1 MPIGILY
8 TLGAYVLW
16 GAFPLY
22 FHALADISAAE
33 ILAHRIVWSLA
44 FVALLLLAMRRWAWV
59 KDAFS
64 SPKVLLIFTCS
75 SFLIAVNWG
84 TYVYAIVSGRT
95 LEASLGYFINPLMSI
110 ALGSVFLKERLR
122 PVQYAAVALAAV
134 GVAWITWQTGN
145 APWLGLA
152 LAGSFALY
160 GLVRKVAPLPSL
172 EGLALE
178 TVILTPIALG
188 YLACLAAEGNLAFA
202 SASSGTQWLLAAAGP
217 ITCIPLLLFA
227 GGVRRIPYSV
237 VGIIQYTSPTIVFL
251 IATFWFKE
259 PFSLTLF
266 IGFVIIWCSVA
277 LFAGDSVRHLAQQKK
292 TANDRAAKA

>member
-8 TLGAYVLW
+8 TLGAYALW
-16 GAFPLY
+16 GLFPLY
-22 FHALADISAAE
+22 FHALADISATE

-44 FVALLLLAMRRWAWV
+44 FVALILLTIRRWAWV
-59 KDAFS
+59 KGAFT

-75 SFLIAVNWG
+75 SFLVAANWG
-84 TYVYAIVSGRT
+84 TYVYSIVSGRT

-122 PVQYAAVALAAV
+122 PVQYAAVALAAA
-134 GVAWITWQTGN
+134 GVLWITWQTGE
-145 APWLGLA
+145 APWLGLT
-152 LAGSFALY
+152 LAVTFALY

-178 TVILTPIALG
+178 TIILTPLALSYLV
-188 YLACLAAEGNLAFA
+188 YLASQNNLAFA
-202 SASSGTQWLLAAAGP
+202 SVTTETQWLLAAAGP

-227 GGVRRIPYSV
+227 AGVRRIPYSV
-237 VGIIQYTSPTIVFL
+237 VGIIQYTSPSIVFL

-259 PFSLTLF
+259 PFSLPLF

-277 LFAGDSVRHLAQQKK
+277 LFAGDSIRHLARQKK
-292 TANDRAAKA
+292 AANDTAAKA

>member
-8 TLGAYVLW
+8 TLGAYALW
-16 GAFPLY
+16 GLFPLY
-22 FHALADISAAE
+22 FHALADISATE

-44 FVALLLLAMRRWAWV
+44 FVALILLTIRRWAWV
-59 KDAFS
+59 KGAFT

-75 SFLIAVNWG
+75 SFLVAANWG
-84 TYVYAIVSGRT
+84 TYVYSIVSGRT

-122 PVQYAAVALAAV
+122 PVQYAAVALAAA
-134 GVAWITWQTGN
+134 GVLWITWQTGE
-145 APWLGLA
+145 APWLGLT
-152 LAGSFALY
+152 LAVTFALY

-178 TVILTPIALG
+178 TIILTPLALSYLV
-188 YLACLAAEGNLAFA
+188 YLASQNNLAFA
-202 SASSGTQWLLAAAGP
+202 AVTTETQWLLAAAGP

-227 GGVRRIPYSV
+227 AGVRRIPYSV
-237 VGIIQYTSPTIVFL
+237 VGIIQYTSPSIVFL

-259 PFSLTLF
+259 PFSLPLF

-277 LFAGDSVRHLAQQKK
+277 LFAGDSIRHLARQKK
-292 TANDRAAKA
+292 VVNDTAAKA

>member
-8 TLGAYVLW
+8 TLAAYVLW

-22 FHALADISAAE
+22 FHALSEISAAE

-44 FVALLLLAMRRWAWV
+44 FVALILLVIRSWSWL
-59 KDAFS
+59 KEAFTS
-64 SPKVLLIFTCS
+64 RKVLLIFTCS
-75 SFLIAVNWG
+75 SFLVAANWG
-84 TYVYAIVSGRT
+84 TYVYAIVSDRA

-110 ALGSVFLKERLR
+110 ALGSIFLKERLR
-122 PVQYAAVALAAV
+122 TVQYAAVALAAV
-134 GVAWITWQTGN
+134 GVAWITWQTGE

-152 LAGSFALY
+152 LAITFALY

-172 EGLALE
+172 EGLAME
-178 TVILTPIALG
+178 TIILTPIALA
-188 YLACLAAEGNLAFA
+188 YLFWLSAEGNFAFA
-202 SASSGTQWLLAAAGP
+202 AASSGTQWLLAAAGP
-217 ITCIPLLLFA
+217 VTCIPLLLFA
-227 GGVRRIPYSV
+227 AGVRRIPYSL

-259 PFSLTLF
+259 PFSITLF

-277 LFAGDSVRHLAQQKK
+277 LFAGDSIRHLAQQKK
-292 TANDRAAKA
+292 ATNDKAARA

>member
-8 TLGAYVLW
+8 TLGAYALW
-16 GAFPLY
+16 GLFPLY
-22 FHALADISAAE
+22 FHALADISATE

-44 FVALLLLAMRRWAWV
+44 FVALILLAIRRWAWV
-59 KDAFS
+59 KEAFT

-75 SFLIAVNWG
+75 SFLVAANWG
-84 TYVYAIVSGRT
+84 TYVYSIVSGRT

-122 PVQYAAVALAAV
+122 PVQYAAVALAAA
-134 GVAWITWQTGN
+134 GVLWITWQTGE
-145 APWLGLA
+145 APWLGLT
-152 LAGSFALY
+152 LAVTFALY

-178 TVILTPIALG
+178 TIILTPFALG
-188 YLACLAAEGNLAFA
+188 YLVYLASNGDFAFA
-202 SASSGTQWLLAAAGP
+202 AATTGTQWLLAAAGP

-227 GGVRRIPYSV
+227 AGVRRIPYSV
-237 VGIIQYTSPTIVFL
+237 VGIIQYTSPSIVFL

-259 PFSLTLF
+259 PFSLPLF

-277 LFAGDSVRHLAQQKK
+277 LFAGDSIRHLAQQKK
-292 TANDRAAKA
+292 AANNAAAKA

>member
-8 TLGAYVLW
+8 TLGAYALW
-16 GAFPLY
+16 GLFPLY
-22 FHALADISAAE
+22 FHALADISATE

-44 FVALLLLAMRRWAWV
+44 FVALILLTIRRWAWV
-59 KDAFS
+59 KSAFT

-75 SFLIAVNWG
+75 SFLVAANWG
-84 TYVYAIVSGRT
+84 TYVYSIVSGRT

-122 PVQYAAVALAAV
+122 PVQYAAVVLAAA
-134 GVAWITWQTGN
+134 GVLWITWQTGE
-145 APWLGLA
+145 APWLGLT
-152 LAGSFALY
+152 LAVTFALY

-178 TVILTPIALG
+178 TIILTPLALSYLV
-188 YLACLAAEGNLAFA
+188 YLASQNNLAFA
-202 SASSGTQWLLAAAGP
+202 SVTTETQWLLAAAGP

-227 GGVRRIPYSV
+227 AGVRRIPYSV
-237 VGIIQYTSPTIVFL
+237 VGIIQYTSPSIVFL

-259 PFSLTLF
+259 PFSLPLF

-277 LFAGDSVRHLAQQKK
+277 LFAGDSIRHLARQKK
-292 TANDRAAKA
+292 AANDTAAKA

>member
-8 TLGAYVLW
+8 TLGAYALW
-16 GAFPLY
+16 GIFPLY
-22 FHALADISAAE
+22 FHALADISATE

-44 FVALLLLAMRRWAWV
+44 FVALILFSIRRWAWV
-59 KDAFS
+59 KNAFT

-75 SFLIAVNWG
+75 SFLVAANWG
-84 TYVYAIVSGRT
+84 TYVFSIVSGRT

-122 PVQYAAVALAAV
+122 PVQYAAVALAAA
-134 GVAWITWQTGN
+134 GVLWITWQTGK
-145 APWLGLA
+145 APWLGLT
-152 LAGSFALY
+152 LAVTFALY

-178 TVILTPIALG
+178 TIILTPIALG
-188 YLACLAAEGNLAFA
+188 YLFHLASQGNLAFA
-202 SASSGTQWLLAAAGP
+202 SVSTETQWLLAAAGP

-227 GGVRRIPYSV
+227 AGVRRIPYSV
-237 VGIIQYTSPTIVFL
+237 VGIIQYTSPSIVFL

-259 PFSLTLF
+259 PFSLPLF

-277 LFAGDSVRHLAQQKK
+277 LFAGDSIRHLTRQKK
-292 TANDRAAKA
+292 AANDKA